1 MIASICCYFNWD
13 NNQVRKNNYI
23 KFRKNF
29 QYPLKTIEICLK
41 ESDFFIDDSTKIVA
55 SHDNILWQKERAF
68 NLLLE
73 NLDEKYDKILWV
85 DTDISFQNSDMM
97 QELETKLDQ
106 YDIVQPFETVIESRY
121 GIISE
126 NKCLNTY
133 GYAKRLKDYAK
144 GKKLNNIRSPAFGLT
159 WGINR
164 SIMPNGYFYDKHIL
178 GSSDLLQIQSVTL
191 DILNK
196 SFIGN
201 YSDNIVRSWID
212 YCRKMPKKKYDIG
225 YCHGSIEHFYH
236 GKAVNR
242 GYKYRECLLNKYGFD
257 PKLHLEIDDNGLYK
271 ILHPELKTAIS
282 NYFNKRNLATIEF

>member
-1 MIASICCYFNWD
+1 MIVSICCYFNWD

-41 ESDFFIDDSTKIVA
+41 ESDFFIDDSTKIIA
-55 SHDNILWQKERAF
+55 SPDNILWQKERAF

-85 DTDISFQNSDMM
+85 DTDILFQNSGMM
-97 QELETKLDQ
+97 QELESKLDQ
-106 YDIVQPFETVIESRY
+106 YDIVQPFETVMEYRD

-126 NKCLNTY
+126 NNCLNTD
-133 GYAKRLKDYAK
+133 GYAKTLKDYTE
-144 GKKLNNIRSPAFGLT
+144 KKELKCIQPAFGLT
-159 WGINR
+159 WAINR
-164 SIMPNGYFYDKHIL
+164 SIMPNGYFYDEHIL

-196 SFIGN
+196 SFIGK
-201 YSDNIVRSWID
+201 YSDNIVRSWIN
-212 YCRKMPKKKYDIG
+212 YCKKMPKKKYDIG
-225 YCHGSIEHFYH
+225 YCYGSIEHFYH
-236 GKAVNR
+236 GKESNR

-257 PKLHLEIDDNGLYK
+257 PQLHLAIDDNGLYK
-271 ILHPELKTAIS
+271 IIYPELEIAIS
-282 NYFNKRNLATIEF
+282 NYFNKRNLATTLEP